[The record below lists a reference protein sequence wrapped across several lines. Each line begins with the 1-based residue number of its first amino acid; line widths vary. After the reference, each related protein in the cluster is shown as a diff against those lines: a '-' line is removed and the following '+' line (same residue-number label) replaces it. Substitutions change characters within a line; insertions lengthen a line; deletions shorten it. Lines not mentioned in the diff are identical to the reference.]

1 MQKNEIKKALFSVG
15 IPVAVQNLISSS
27 LNLIDTAMVSYV
39 SEEAL
44 AAVTLANQVFFL
56 MTLVTFGISSG
67 SGAFLSQFTGKDDA
81 ENTKR
86 TVSATL
92 LISGSVGIVSMFLA
106 SFFGR
111 EIMGLLIRDA
121 HVISLGTRYL
131 HRIAPSYL
139 FSTLALTLMIAARS
153 VGKAGI
159 AMTATFLAV
168 VLNIV
173 LDYLLI
179 FGAFGF
185 PQMGVEEA
193 AIATSIAR
201 IFEFAL
207 MMFLIFRFESRLLP
221 GKRHFQTLNKGF
233 IFALLQHS
241 LPVVM
246 SESFWAMGIVLY
258 TVFLAHIGQGAV
270 SAFQVSRNLYNF
282 FDVAFFGLA
291 SATSYLIGVSIGKGR
306 TKSAKKIASL
316 MMKYNLFAS
325 LGFSV
330 LIFLLSPGLLR
341 LYNLTPQ
348 TYETAL
354 SMIRIFGGFMF
365 IKNTTLIFSVG
376 IARGGGDTRY
386 AMFADTIG
394 VWGVGVPIVFISV
407 FILKLDP
414 VTVIFLL
421 QTEEIVKC
429 VFCIARLKNHRWIHD
444 LTTRFEDKSIA

>member
-1 MQKNEIKKALFSVG
+1 MSLSASP
-15 IPVAVQNLISSS
+15 PVR
-27 LNLIDTAMVSYV
+27 
-39 SEEAL
+39 
-44 AAVTLANQVFFL
+44 
-56 MTLVTFGISSG
+56 
-67 SGAFLSQFTGKDDA
+67 AFLSQFTGKDDA
-81 ENTKR
+81 ENTSTRQRRSSYFGKR
-86 TVSATL
+86 GDRLDV
-92 LISGSVGIVSMFLA
+92 
-106 SFFGR
+106 FGVVFE

-121 HVISLGTRYL
+121 HVISLHTRISIGL
-131 HRIAPSYL
+131 LQLSL
-139 FSTLALTLMIAARS
+139 FNSGVDADDCRS
-153 VGKAGI
+153 FCGKAGI

-185 PQMGVEEA
+185 PQMGVEGA